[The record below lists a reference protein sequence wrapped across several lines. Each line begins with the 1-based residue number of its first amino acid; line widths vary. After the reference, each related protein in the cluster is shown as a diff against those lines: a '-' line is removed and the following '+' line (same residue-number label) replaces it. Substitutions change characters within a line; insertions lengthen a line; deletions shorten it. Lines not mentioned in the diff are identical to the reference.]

1 MELIIEWDSAKA
13 KSNLRKHGISFVEAA
28 QVFKDPL
35 ALSILDQGHID
46 KEERWITLG
55 QVGERRLVVVVH
67 TWTEISSNKTIVRI
81 ISAREATD
89 RECKHYEG

>member
-35 ALSILDQGHID
+35 FWI
-46 KEERWITLG
+46 ERTQI
-55 QVGERRLVVVVH
+55 RR
-67 TWTEISSNKTIVRI
+67 S
-81 ISAREATD
+81 D
-89 RECKHYEG
+89 G